1 MSELRWKVHAARARF
16 PSAAQRVAVAA
27 VITLGATVTLGRWAG
42 LGGVAAS
49 ALLGLVAAWLRR
61 GRALPAGDAE
71 VRADALRLGAGP
83 ETFVLRVEEVRAGW
97 VVPGARSATVEFERR
112 DGARVALAVDDTP
125 SAQEV
130 LGAMGFDAQRRSL
143 KVVLGRAWDG
153 PVRGLGVLLFGG
165 LQTLPLLALFA
176 AWLHLGPV
184 ARALLFAS
192 VAVAGF
198 IVASRTMGPPT
209 LTIGAD
215 GITLQRGFQPRFL
228 PYRLLRWIERDGDD
242 LVLLLVDDQRIRVTP
257 TSRDASRDDMV
268 VERIRGAAERAR
280 AQGGNA
286 TLALLDRNGRGVR
299 EWREA
304 LRALH
309 GAPGYR
315 ASGLGAAELQAVL
328 ADPGASAER
337 RIAAAVALAAQDP
350 EGAVTRVRVAVEACA
365 DPALREAVESA
376 LRGDLDDESLELAAD
391 ESRDVAEL
399 RRGLGV

>member
-16 PSAAQRVAVAA
+16 PDAARRVAVAA
-27 VITLGATVTLGRWAG
+27 VITLGATVTLGRWAA
-42 LGGVAAS
+42 LGGVAAG

-61 GRALPAGDAE
+61 GRALPAGEATVLAE
-71 VRADALRLGAGP
+71 SLRLVDGADAFALPA
-83 ETFVLRVEEVRAGW
+83 TEVAAGW
-97 VVPGARSATVEFERR
+97 VVPGERTASVEFERR
-112 DGARVALAVDDTP
+112 DGARVALTVDDAAR
-125 SAQEV
+125 AQEV
-130 LGAMGFDAQRRSL
+130 LAAMGFDAQRRSL
-143 KVVLGRAWDG
+143 RVRLGRAWDG
-153 PVRGLGVLLFGG
+153 PLRALGVLLFGG

-176 AWLHLGPV
+176 AWLQLGPV

-198 IVASRTMGPPT
+198 VVASRTMGPPE

-257 TSRDASRDDMV
+257 TSRDARRDDMV

-286 TLALLDRNGRGVR
+286 TLALLDRNGRSVG

-315 ASGLGAAELQAVL
+315 DSGLGAAELQAVL

-350 EGAVTRVRVAVEACA
+350 QAALTRVRVSVDACA
-365 DPALREAVESA
+365 DPTLREAVESA
-376 LRGDLDDESLELAAD
+376 LLGDLDDEALELAAD

>member
-1 MSELRWKVHAARARF
+1 LSELRWKVHAARTRF
-16 PSAAQRVAVAA
+16 PDAARRVAVAA
-27 VITLGATVTLGRWAG
+27 VITLGATVTLGRWAA
-42 LGGVAAS
+42 LAGVAAS
-49 ALLGLVAAWLRR
+49 ALLGVVAAGLRR
-61 GRALPAGDAE
+61 GRALPAGEATAL
-71 VRADALRLGAGP
+71 ADALRLGAGP
-83 ETFVLRVEEVRAGW
+83 DAFVLHAKEVRAGW
-97 VVPGARSATVEFERR
+97 VVPGAQTASVEFERA
-112 DGARVALAVDDTP
+112 DGARVALTVAGTAD
-125 SAQEV
+125 AQEV

-143 KVVLGRAWDG
+143 KVSLGRAWDG
-153 PVRGLGVLLFGG
+153 PLRALGVLLFGG

-198 IVASRTMGPPT
+198 IVASRTMGPPE

-242 LVLLLVDDQRIRVTP
+242 LVLLLVDEQRIRVTP
-257 TSRDASRDDMV
+257 TSRDARRDDMV

-286 TLALLDRNGRGVR
+286 TLALLDRNGRSVH

-309 GAPGYR
+309 GTSGYR
-315 ASGLGAAELQAVL
+315 NSGLGDAELQAVL
-328 ADPGASAER
+328 ADPSASAER
-337 RIAAAVALAAQDP
+337 RIAAAVALASHDP
-350 EGAVTRVRVAVEACA
+350 TGALTRVRVAVDACA
-365 DPALREAVESA
+365 DPALREAVASA

-391 ESRDVAEL
+391 ESRDVADL

>member
-16 PSAAQRVAVAA
+16 PDAARRVAVAA
-27 VITLGATVTLGRWAG
+27 VITLGATVTLGRWAA

-49 ALLGLVAAWLRR
+49 ALLGAVAAWLRR
-61 GRALPAGDAE
+61 GRALPAGEAATDAN
-71 VRADALRLGAGP
+71 ALRLGAGDGA
-83 ETFVLRVEEVRAGW
+83 FVLPAREVRAGW
-97 VVPGARSATVEFERR
+97 VVPGAQSASVVFERA
-112 DGARVALAVDDTP
+112 DGARVALTVDDTA

-143 KVVLGRAWDG
+143 KVSLGRGWDG
-153 PVRGLGVLLFGG
+153 PLRALGVLLFGG

-184 ARALLFAS
+184 SRALLFAS
-192 VAVAGF
+192 VTVAGF
-198 IVASRTMGPPT
+198 IVASRTMGPPE

-257 TSRDASRDDMV
+257 TSRDAARDDMV

-286 TLALLDRNGRGVR
+286 ALALLDRNGRSVR
-299 EWREA
+299 AWREA
-304 LRALH
+304 LRALR

-315 ASGLGAAELQAVL
+315 DAGLGEAELQAVL

-337 RIAAAVALAAQDP
+337 RIAAAVALASHAPTDDL
-350 EGAVTRVRVAVEACA
+350 TRVRVAVDACA
-365 DPALREAVESA
+365 DPALREAVASA
-376 LRGDLDDESLELAAD
+376 LRGDLDDEAMELAAD